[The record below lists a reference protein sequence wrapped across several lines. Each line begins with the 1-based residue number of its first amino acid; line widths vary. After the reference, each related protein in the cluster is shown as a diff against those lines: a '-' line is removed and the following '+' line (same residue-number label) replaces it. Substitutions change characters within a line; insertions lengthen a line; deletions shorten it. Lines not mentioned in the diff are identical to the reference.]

1 MEEGPHEGEGTLKR
15 PTYCERFL
23 PMKPLEL
30 LQQSLHKRVLVEM
43 KGGHSFRGVLD
54 AYDQHLNLV
63 LTSAEEVVQDQVTP
77 RGGLT
82 LLRGDSIVYISP

>member
-1 MEEGPHEGEGTLKR
+1 
-15 PTYCERFL
+15 
-23 PMKPLEL
+23 MKPLDL

-43 KGGHSFRGVLD
+43 KGGRSFRGVLD

-63 LTSAEEVVQDQVTP
+63 LSSAEEVVQEVVTP
-77 RGGLT
+77 RQGLT

>member
-1 MEEGPHEGEGTLKR
+1 
-15 PTYCERFL
+15 
-23 PMKPLEL
+23 MKPMDV

-54 AYDQHLNLV
+54 GFDQHLNLV
-63 LTSAEEVVQDQVTP
+63 LSSAEEVQNDQVTP
-77 RGGLT
+77 RPGAT

>member
-1 MEEGPHEGEGTLKR
+1 
-15 PTYCERFL
+15 
-23 PMKPLEL
+23 MKPLDA

-43 KGGHSFRGVLD
+43 KGGRSFRGVLD

-63 LTSAEEVVQDQVTP
+63 LSNAEEVVGEQVTP
-77 RGGLT
+77 RPGVT